1 MPAKSAQPS
10 AKVRKT
16 NTLDRIIDKVNQE
29 YDGNFSSADK
39 VALDS
44 VFKMLMEDSVVKARL
59 KEYAKHNDA
68 NMFIKSIFP
77 SEFQRVLVECFTQN
91 DQAFSRLLN
100 NSQFQNVVMNIMA
113 KELYK
118 TLSNDDK
125 SGANRQ

>member
-1 MPAKSAQPS
+1 MPAKLAQPS
-10 AKVRKT
+10 AKVKKT

-29 YDGNFSSADK
+29 YDGDFSSADK

-44 VFKMLMEDSVVKARL
+44 VFKMLMEDPVVKARL
-59 KEYAKHNDA
+59 KEFAKHNDA
-68 NMFIKSIFP
+68 NKSIFP

-100 NSQFQNVVMNIMA
+100 NSQFQNAVMNIMA

-125 SGANRQ
+125 SGAN